1 MKKFIS
7 LIAISV
13 MILLNSCGKGEN
25 LSSSDAMYI
34 QKKFIKSMKFGQ
46 HCECICGQVRRLIW
60 GWWWNDD
67 FILSVVINYWHVLG
81 CSEKIINQQIS
92 KI

>member
-34 QKKFIKSMKFGQ
+34 QKKFIK
-46 HCECICGQVRRLIW
+46 IDTL
-60 GWWWNDD
+60 
-67 FILSVVINYWHVLG
+67 L
-81 CSEKIINQQIS
+81 
-92 KI
+92 

>member
-34 QKKFIKSMKFGQ
+34 QKKFINDVVDSLSKGLDSTSVKLMSRGVEQCAEQWKKENGTSEEFVKF
-46 HCECICGQVRRLIW
+46 CIENCDRLK
-60 GWWWNDD
+60 N
-67 FILSVVINYWHVLG
+67 
-81 CSEKIINQQIS
+81 
-92 KI
+92 